1 MTPEEIQSR
10 GWQALLTELGPVN
23 AARFIMRNRL
33 GTGDYTAERHALVGH
48 LTLDEV
54 IAGIE
59 ARRNPEDRA

>member
-59 ARRNPEDRA
+59 ARRNPEDRG